1 MTQGGERVFF
11 WFFVF
16 KNEQEFLTLK
26 MHVTHSKFG
35 GDPSTVIIWRGP
47 LYMDQ
52 FFFLTSVQNRF
63 EAITDMILVKYP
75 VTIFVTNFILFK
87 IVIFGEF

>member
-1 MTQGGERVFF
+1 
-11 WFFVF
+11 
-16 KNEQEFLTLK
+16 LTLK

-35 GDPSTVIIWRGP
+35 GDPSTVIIWREH

-63 EAITDMILVKYP
+63 EAITDMILVEYP
-75 VTIFVTNFILFK
+75 VTIFVTIFIPFK
-87 IVIFGEF
+87 IVILGEF